1 MRIPALL
8 VMIAIAIPSTLPG
21 QSGTCSG
28 PFEAAVAPG
37 GEIAMDLRS
46 GDITIVGGDTPVLR
60 VSCTK
65 GRSGDASEVRISFA
79 ARHLTIRGGGHG
91 DVRFRIEVPRMT
103 NLRIRA
109 SAGDLNLSGV
119 TGNKDV
125 GLRAGDLTIAVGRA
139 EDYRHVEAS
148 VMAGDL
154 RASAFGVSK
163 DGLFRSF
170 SQDNPAGRY
179 RLHAELLAGDL
190 TLE

>member
-1 MRIPALL
+1 
-8 VMIAIAIPSTLPG
+8 V
-21 QSGTCSG
+21 TC
-28 PFEAAVAPG
+28 
-37 GEIAMDLRS
+37 
-46 GDITIVGGDTPVLR
+46 
-60 VSCTK
+60 
-65 GRSGDASEVRISFA
+65 ASASKSR
-79 ARHLTIRGGGHG
+79 
-91 DVRFRIEVPRMT
+91 RMT